1 MKISLIISLM
11 RDLTWYSSVWVFLA
25 FGSREKDVNSLS
37 TGHPAPQAAC
47 QEAQVTCPVSCRYIF
62 FFLVFFKAAA
72 VGLSAWCSWIVT
84 LLVLWVMNSKHCLA
98 ADAIFLG
105 TGLPP
110 LSGPSMFYDTTLPCR
125 TCRSGGI
132 RTRSSPGS
140 WACSLTLSP
149 QSSVPTT
156 CPRATPT

>member
-11 RDLTWYSSVWVFLA
+11 EDLTWYSSVWVFLA
-25 FGSREKDVNSLS
+25 FGSRKMWILC
-37 TGHPAPQAAC
+37 PQAIQPHRQPAKRLRSH
-47 QEAQVTCPVSCRYIF
+47 AQWVAATFF

-84 LLVLWVMNSKHCLA
+84 LLVLWVMNSKRFLA
-98 ADAIFLG
+98 ADAIFAG

-110 LSGPSMFYDTTLPCR
+110 LRGPSMFYDTTLPCR
-125 TCRSGGI
+125 TRRRGGI
-132 RTRSSPGS
+132 RTCSSPGS
-140 WACSLTLSP
+140 WACRLTLSP